1 MRKNQKKVLYTKRL
15 APDDPV
21 RRRLAHNMSRACV
34 AGADR
39 PPSPSE
45 AYFPQKS
52 LMDNRILVLNSGSSS
67 IKFAVFDASGQPA
80 LHTQGTISG
89 MGGTPAFDARDQA
102 GHALSTRLPAS
113 VSDHETA
120 LAWLFD
126 WLDEHMNGKLA
137 GAGHRV
143 VHGGEHFAEPVLI
156 DDTIYAGLEQLAPLA
171 PLHQPHNLAAIRAL
185 MTLQPA
191 LPQVACFDTAFHRTQ
206 DPLAQHFALPRELT
220 AGGIKRY
227 GFHGLSYEYIAGV
240 LPQHLGASAD
250 DRMIVAHLGN
260 GASLCAM
267 HQRKSVATTMGF
279 TALDGLM
286 MGTRSGAIDP
296 GVLFYLM
303 REKSM
308 SLEQVEDLLYRR
320 SGLLGVSGLSSDMR
334 ELLAS
339 AEPAAREAI
348 DLFCY
353 RAAREIGSL
362 TAALGGLDAL
372 VFTAGIGE
380 RSHEIRER
388 ICQQLDWLGMAIDDT
403 ANRSHRSRID
413 AAQSRV
419 AICVIPTNEEA
430 VIAQHT
436 ARVIRAR

>member
-1 MRKNQKKVLYTKRL
+1 M
-15 APDDPV
+15 
-21 RRRLAHNMSRACV
+21 
-34 AGADR
+34 
-39 PPSPSE
+39 
-45 AYFPQKS
+45 
-52 LMDNRILVLNSGSSS
+52 MDNRILVLNSGSSS
-67 IKFAVFDASGQPA
+67 IKFAVFDASDRPH
-80 LHTQGTISG
+80 LRLQGTISG
-89 MGGTPAFDARDQA
+89 IGGMPAFDARDK
-102 GHALSTRLPAS
+102 GGNALSAQLPVS
-113 VSDHETA
+113 VVNHETA

-126 WLDEHMNGKLA
+126 WLPEHLDGKLA

-143 VHGGEHFAEPVLI
+143 VHGGERFAEPALI
-156 DDTIYAGLEQLAPLA
+156 DDTVYAHLEALTPLA

-206 DPLAQHFALPRELT
+206 YPLAQHFALPRELT
-220 AGGIKRY
+220 TGGIKRY
-227 GFHGLSYEYIAGV
+227 GFHGLSYEYIASV
-240 LPQHLGASAD
+240 LPQHLGTRAD
-250 DRMIVAHLGN
+250 GRVIAAHLGN

-286 MGTRSGAIDP
+286 MGTRCGAIDP

-308 SLEQVEDLLYRR
+308 SLAQVEDLLYRR
-320 SGLLGVSGLSSDMR
+320 SGLLGVSGISSDMR

-380 RSHEIRER
+380 RSHEIREC
-388 ICQQLDWLGMAIDDT
+388 ICRRLEWLGMAIDDT
-403 ANRSHRSRID
+403 ANRSHRSGID
-413 AAQSRV
+413 AASSRIAV
-419 AICVIPTNEEA
+419 CVIPTNEEA

-436 ARVIRAR
+436 ARAIGAR